1 VLPAVQLKVDNLYTR
16 LRPQE
21 VCPEIGIYARVSTT
35 DQDPQRQLDELRE
48 FAEDT
53 YNQPAIHAYAD
64 IISGTETVRGEE
76 YQRLRSDVED
86 GDLYTIIVHEL
97 SRLSRLGAG
106 EIHEFL
112 EFCLSHETGI
122 QDLEVG
128 LEISLKDDI
137 VDRAV
142 RQPIAG
148 LMGDLARVEHKQ
160 KLRRIQSGIDAAKV
174 AGRWTGRP
182 PTGFDV
188 EDGYLQVNAD
198 EFLTIRR
205 ALERVEQG
213 YTYAEAATTEH
224 LLPSQRCGRSTTTVV
239 TSISTPKLKTS
250 GSKPP
255 LKNSNRLRNQI
266 SPLIQV
272 SPSRQFGV
280 LFAMR
285 SDAIKSS
292 YIIRQCRKRPSS
304 LTS

>member
-1 VLPAVQLKVDNLYTR
+1 M
-16 LRPQE
+16 
-21 VCPEIGIYARVSTT
+21 PEIGIYARVSTT

-213 YTYAEAATTEH
+213 YTYAEAADGTPVAE
-224 LLPSQRCGRSTTTVV
+224 STLRALYDDRRDLYFYAEAEDERLQAAAQELE
-239 TSISTPKLKTS
+239 PLE
-250 GSKPP
+250 KPDIP
-255 LKNSNRLRNQI
+255 ADTGLSEQ
-266 SPLIQV
+266 
-272 SPSRQFGV
+272 
-280 LFAMR
+280 
-285 SDAIKSS
+285 AIRG
-292 YIIRQCRKRPSS
+292 IVRDEIRRYQE
-304 LTS
+304 